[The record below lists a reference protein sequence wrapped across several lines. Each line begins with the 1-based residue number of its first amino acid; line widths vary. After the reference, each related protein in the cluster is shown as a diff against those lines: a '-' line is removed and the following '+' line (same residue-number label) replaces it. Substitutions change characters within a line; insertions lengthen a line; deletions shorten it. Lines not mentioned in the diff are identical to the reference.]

1 MAVSDHEKKMVQL
14 QHDMR
19 NSQKDLADYLS
30 DMTSWE
36 DEIKQKEKQLL
47 SQKQNTDEE
56 LSKEKMVAQ
65 TEPSASP
72 YTGIVYPITKP
83 PHERSKIKQDEKLKK
98 KIQEAADKSGDMKTT
113 DRKLDRKL
121 ILIVQQKLGNDLRWT
136 ANKALVNSC
145 GNGLE
150 SIILGNAPC
159 GYFKYKIPKTADGV
173 KMFFFKACYK
183 GGNVKLS
190 DPSIKDYKWVTHDE
204 LSEYMKPK
212 SWDKF
217 DVKSDSSE
225 YETDEEWEMERKK
238 QQALIEKDRGNEL
251 FKKGDYSS
259 AIEAYTRGMTL
270 DPTNPLLSANR
281 AMALLKQEKY
291 AAAELDC
298 VTALSLDPLYVK
310 AYLRRGSARFG
321 LKKFTEA
328 KEDFEKELSK
338 EKMVAQTE
346 PSASPD
352 TGIVYPITKPPHERS
367 KKPLRR
373 IEVEEVGVD
382 DDELQK
388 AAIAK
393 LIANQ
398 SDTKKQMTQRD
409 NQMFEQFT
417 DSSDSVQKKVQ
428 NNISMDDK
436 SQTSRNKENISD
448 KSHQNIVKPEF
459 NLTSDQ
465 DSTVKTSRLKTVP
478 KTTDTKLDLS
488 SVSDS
493 KHSDDSPSVSPRSLP
508 VPQTSFQFQKDYKV
522 VKNNLEAFYNYL
534 KKIDPCQYQKLF
546 GESMDAEILMK
557 MLTVFKDYY
566 ISSNE
571 DFYPHLCN
579 LTQVKRFSMTVIFD
593 GTI

>member
-1 MAVSDHEKKMVQL
+1 MC
-14 QHDMR
+14 
-19 NSQKDLADYLS
+19 
-30 DMTSWE
+30 E
-36 DEIKQKEKQLL
+36 DI
-47 SQKQNTDEE
+47 D
-56 LSKEKMVAQ
+56 
-65 TEPSASP
+65 
-72 YTGIVYPITKP
+72 
-83 PHERSKIKQDEKLKK
+83 KQD
-98 KIQEAADKSGDMKTT
+98 
-113 DRKLDRKL
+113 
-121 ILIVQQKLGNDLRWT
+121 
-136 ANKALVNSC
+136 
-145 GNGLE
+145 
-150 SIILGNAPC
+150 
-159 GYFKYKIPKTADGV
+159 
-173 KMFFFKACYK
+173 
-183 GGNVKLS
+183 
-190 DPSIKDYKWVTHDE
+190 IK
-204 LSEYMKPK
+204 
-212 SWDKF
+212 
-217 DVKSDSSE
+217 KSDSSE

-328 KEDFEKELSK
+328 KEDFEKVLKLEPQNKKAKIEIENIDKELSK

-346 PSASPD
+346 PSASPY

-579 LTQVKRFSMTVIFD
+579 LTQVKRFSMTVMFLSRKDQQVLMELFD
-593 GTI
+593 HLRNKGNIENSELDKLAKKYELR

>member
-19 NSQKDLADYLS
+19 NSQKDLADFLS

-47 SQKQNTDEE
+47 SQKQNTDES
-56 LSKEKMVAQ
+56 L
-65 TEPSASP
+65 
-72 YTGIVYPITKP
+72 P
-83 PHERSKIKQDEKLKK
+83 PVRNSLYKK
-98 KIQEAADKSGDMKTT
+98 KKKKKQ
-113 DRKLDRKL
+113 R
-121 ILIVQQKLGNDLRWT
+121 QKEELNGT
-136 ANKALVNSC
+136 A
-145 GNGLE
+145 G
-150 SIILGNAPC
+150 
-159 GYFKYKIPKTADGV
+159 
-173 KMFFFKACYK
+173 
-183 GGNVKLS
+183 
-190 DPSIKDYKWVTHDE
+190 
-204 LSEYMKPK
+204 KPK
-212 SWDKF
+212 RISGYDYRSWDKF
-217 DVKSDSSE
+217 DVDKICEDIDKQDIKKSDSSE

-238 QQALIEKDRGNEL
+238 QQALMEKDRGNEL
-251 FKKGDYSS
+251 FEKGDYSS

-328 KEDFEKELSK
+328 KEDFEKVLKLEPQNKKAKIEIENIDKELSK

-373 IEVEEVGVD
+373 IEVEEVGLD

-388 AAIAK
+388 TAIAK

-436 SQTSRNKENISD
+436 NQTSRNKENISD
-448 KSHQNIVKPEF
+448 KSHQKIVKPEF
-459 NLTSDQ
+459 NSTSDQ

-508 VPQTSFQFQKDYKV
+508 APQTSFQFQKDYKV

-534 KKIDPCQYQKLF
+534 KKIDPCQYRKLF

-579 LTQVKRFSMTVIFD
+579 LTQVKRFSMTVMFLSRKDQQVLMELFD
-593 GTI
+593 HLRNKGNIENSELDKLAKKYELR